1 MAFGLPDVT
10 KELGTFMALL
20 ERIASS
26 LDRIETKLDQT
37 LTALQEK

>member
-10 KELGTFMALL
+10 KELDTFMGLL

-26 LDRIETKLDQT
+26 LDRIETKLDAN
-37 LTALQEK
+37 LKALQEK